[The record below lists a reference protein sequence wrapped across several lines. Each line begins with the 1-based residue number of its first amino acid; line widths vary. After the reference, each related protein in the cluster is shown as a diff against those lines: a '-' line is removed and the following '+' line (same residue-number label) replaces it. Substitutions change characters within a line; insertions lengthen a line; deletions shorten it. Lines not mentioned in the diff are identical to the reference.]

1 MGCKALGFAFPLKT
15 WYDEQVFS
23 NIRTRDRMNQ
33 QPITAIL
40 FDLDGTLLPMEQDAF
55 VRTYFAALAKKVA
68 PLGFA
73 QEPFLASM
81 WKGTGAMLKNDG
93 TRTNREAFWDAFAAI
108 WGEEAR
114 ALETE
119 LVGFYENEFNVARSV
134 VGEVQP
140 VGALL
145 RALRERGLTLCLA
158 TNPVFPR
165 VAVETRLSWI
175 GLSFADFSYV
185 TTYETAHFCKPNLG
199 YYRETL
205 AAIGKAPGECIMVG
219 NNPVDDLSSLELGLS
234 GFLITDYLENG
245 TGMDITP
252 YRRGDF
258 KAMVAF
264 LEEKLGGRLFG

>member
-1 MGCKALGFAFPLKT
+1 MAQILSGAPAAEAL
-15 WYDEQVFS
+15 
-23 NIRTRDRMNQ
+23 
-33 QPITAIL
+33 TAGL
-40 FDLDGTLLPMEQDAF
+40 T
-55 VRTYFAALAKKVA
+55 VR
-68 PLGFA
+68 
-73 QEPFLASM
+73 S
-81 WKGTGAMLKNDG
+81 
-93 TRTNREAFWDAFAAI
+93 
-108 WGEEAR
+108 
-114 ALETE
+114 
-119 LVGFYENEFNVARSV
+119 
-134 VGEVQP
+134 
-140 VGALL
+140 

-175 GLSFADFSYV
+175 GLSFADFSSV

-234 GFLITDYLENG
+234 GFLVTDYLENG
-245 TGMDITP
+245 TGADITP

-264 LEEKLGGRLFG
+264 LEEKLGGRLLG